1 MLDGTGTFVF
11 FVCCSHLPLSKSIG
25 KVDPRE
31 ATWSSRALRVNRW
44 RTSRSWLGP
53 CPRWSRWPCEISK
66 KHNGH
71 ELSFAVGVVQTHWRN
86 LCKLCNTWITRV
98 IGLKD
103 NMLDKS
109 EQQKQVYNIVYF
121 RTADCQTTSE
131 TKNLSESRS
140 CIMSPLTLLQVSR
153 CEDEQLVPGSQVWE
167 ENSVFSELA
176 KAITSL
182 GVSRR

>member
-1 MLDGTGTFVF
+1 MVLVLLF
-11 FVCCSHLPLSKSIG
+11 FCVLLNIYPFPKASEKSTLARQPDPLALCGSTDEEPRGVGSG
-25 KVDPRE
+25 RAPVEAVDPAKSQRN
-31 ATWSSRALRVNRW
+31 TRDTNYDLL
-44 RTSRSWLGP
+44 LGL
-53 CPRWSRWPCEISK
+53 C
-66 KHNGH
+66 KHPG
-71 ELSFAVGVVQTHWRN
+71 ETC
-86 LCKLCNTWITRV
+86 CKLCNYTWITRV

-109 EQQKQVYNIVYF
+109 DQQEEVYNIVYF

-153 CEDEQLVPGSQVWE
+153 CEDEQLVPGSKVWE